1 MEIRPEVMERLLS
14 ESDERLWETVRK
26 LAVMNNITL
35 PLTPPSHTDMEN
47 LRAILR
53 GGALDYEGAMRI
65 LTSYKQGEK
74 P

>member
-1 MEIRPEVMERLLS
+1 MDIRPEVMERLLS

-26 LAVMNNITL
+26 LALMNNITL
-35 PLTPPSHTDMEN
+35 PVTPPHTDMEK

-53 GGALDYEGAMRI
+53 SGALDYEGAMRI
-65 LTSYKQGEK
+65 LANHRQGEK